1 METPLDVVTTALSL
15 TVVQTAKGTKSNSQ
29 PKYKS
34 TKALPSKPLFFLGE
48 GNNSELIQKVMEEVG
63 WERSDNR
70 DRFKLKW
77 VQLKSSV
84 TFREFKEGIQMV
96 NHFPNMDLIG
106 NKRNL
111 VESLREYCRI
121 QCRINPMKPI
131 TLNDF
136 LPETFILDSP
146 REKEQFLTTIHSE
159 GSMWICKPTH
169 RNQGQGKINTCSSFH
184 LDGTLSD
191 HNFIF

>member
-1 METPLDVVTTALSL
+1 METPSDVVITAVSAMS
-15 TVVQTAKGTKSNSQ
+15 VQTAKSSKPNSQ
-29 PKYKS
+29 LRYKS
-34 TKALPSKPLFFLGE
+34 TRALPSKPLFFLGE
-48 GNNSELIQKVMEEVG
+48 GNNSELIQKVMEEIG
-63 WERSDNR
+63 WQRSDNR

-77 VQLKSSV
+77 VQLKASV

-111 VESLREYCRI
+111 VESLREHSRI
-121 QCRINPMKPI
+121 QFRVNPTKPI
-131 TLNDF
+131 TLNEF

-146 REKEQFLTTIHSE
+146 REKEQFLTTIRSE

-169 RNQGQGKINTCSSFH
+169 RNQGQGNV
-184 LDGTLSD
+184 
-191 HNFIF
+191 